1 MTALEQSFSLGPVG
15 LTMNQMLMGWALAM
29 ALLVNT
35 LVWMRYRRSAS
46 SVLFDILLVGVIAA
60 RLVFVIRYQGEYASA
75 WDMLDIRDGGF
86 DKLGG
91 AIAATAYAA
100 WRLWRMPEHRPVL
113 ASALLAGIAT
123 WGLATGSLFL
133 MDSRARSLPEVE
145 LTTLEYAPV
154 TLQQLA
160 DQQAGQPMVINL
172 WASWCPPCRREMP
185 LLQTAQ
191 QQQQEEAVTFVFV
204 NQGEHAPTI
213 HRFLEREGLSLNNL
227 LLDPG
232 MALGQVVGSQVMP
245 TTLFYD
251 AQGRLQDTHF
261 GELSRASL
269 AAGLE
274 SLR

>member
-1 MTALEQSFSLGPVG
+1 MTALEQSVSLGPVG
-15 LTMNQMLMGWALAM
+15 LTLNQMLMGWALAM

-35 LVWMRYRRSAS
+35 LVGMRYRRSAS

-60 RLVFVIRYQGEYASA
+60 RLVFVIRYQGEYDSA

-113 ASALLAGIAT
+113 ASALLAGLAT
-123 WGLATGSLFL
+123 WGLASGSLIL

-145 LTTLEYAPV
+145 LTTLEYAPI

-160 DQQAGQPMVINL
+160 EQQAGQPMVVNL
-172 WASWCPPCRREMP
+172 WATWCPPCRREMP
-185 LLQTAQ
+185 MLQAAQ
-191 QQQQEEAVTFVFV
+191 QATEDVTFVFV

-213 HRFLEREGLSLNNL
+213 NQFIEREALNLNHVF
-227 LLDPG
+227 LDPG
-232 MALGQVVGSQVMP
+232 QALGQAVGSQVMP